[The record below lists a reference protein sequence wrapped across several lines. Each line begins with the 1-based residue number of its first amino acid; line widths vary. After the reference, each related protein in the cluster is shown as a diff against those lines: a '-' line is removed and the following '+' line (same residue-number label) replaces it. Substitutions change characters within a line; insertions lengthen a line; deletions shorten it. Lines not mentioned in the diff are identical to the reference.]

1 MSGQTDES
9 IENEALIDRMELV
22 MPKFQHVVKYILIEI
37 QGEDRLTLQQL
48 RSLRAIAATEN
59 GIPTS
64 KLAKHLNI
72 SSPTV
77 TRIIDGLVD
86 RHLVDRQ
93 ADTEDR
99 RRSRLVLAK
108 SGEDLLAQYERA
120 FHTHLTRRLEE
131 LTPHQRSNLWN
142 ALEDLETILRDP
154 DAPIPEIG

>member
-108 SGEDLLAQYERA
+108 
-120 FHTHLTRRLEE
+120 
-131 LTPHQRSNLWN
+131 
-142 ALEDLETILRDP
+142 
-154 DAPIPEIG
+154 